1 MSILDS
7 NLPNSRL
14 SLIIYESTS
23 LLWF

>member
-7 NLPNSRL
+7 NLPNSRF